1 MFADSL
7 LISTESRGRSPLQ
20 KRSLIRL
27 RTTVFWLATLEGQDP
42 GWSLQLTPQY
52 VVPMIRIPRSYV
64 RVTRTG
70 ADGVKRI
77 AFIGYVAEWVPDDAS
92 KTVEVKAR
100 APESLILDDV
110 IVPFPPPLEEHVAE
124 PQVFEFWWKQLH
136 YVFGLPNPRK
146 FPPLTDMLSPD
157 ERVTV
162 ERYVY
167 VAAELAGSGLLNA
180 LQEGFNVRLPE
191 GTYGPEEVVRD
202 FSRTDLQ
209 VGFAGLLRQ
218 CDSTKERASFHRVM
232 GILTRKADAVHD
244 DAREMRLAH
253 LKAWRDAAKKLR
265 LKSLNQLIRDKL
277 VADEGLLAFAYNEEH
292 SPGYLLSLY
301 SYGEL
306 IHWDSDKSAVVAEFG
321 RDPYIESDRRLAYL
335 DAASGLAHLYMGFAE
350 LARAAVGPVP
360 TPKR

>member
-1 MFADSL
+1 M
-7 LISTESRGRSPLQ
+7 
-20 KRSLIRL
+20 
-27 RTTVFWLATLEGQDP
+27 
-42 GWSLQLTPQY
+42 
-52 VVPMIRIPRSYV
+52 MRIPRNYL
-64 RVTRTG
+64 RITRTG
-70 ADGVKRI
+70 ADGVERI

-110 IVPFPPPLEEHVAE
+110 TLSFPPPLGEHVAE

-136 YVFGLPNPRK
+136 YVFGLPDPRR
-146 FPPLTDMLSPD
+146 FPPLPDVLSPD

-162 ERYVY
+162 ERYVR

-180 LQEGFNVRLPE
+180 LREGFNVRMPE
-191 GTYGPEEVVRD
+191 GPYGPEEVERN

-218 CDSTKERASFHRVM
+218 CDSTKERASFHGVR
-232 GILTRKADAVHD
+232 GILTRKAKAVHD

-253 LKAWRDAAKKLR
+253 LKAWRDAVKKLR

-277 VADEGLLAFAYNEEH
+277 VADEGLLAFAYKEEH

-301 SYGEL
+301 NYGDL
-306 IHWDSDKSAVVAEFG
+306 IHWDSDKSAVVAGFEH
-321 RDPYIESDRRLAYL
+321 DPFIESDRRLAYL
-335 DAASGLAHLYMGFAE
+335 DAASGLAHVYIGFAE
-350 LARAAVGPVP
+350 LARAAVGRALA
-360 TPKR
+360 PKRSESQSP